1 MEQQRSCTWVRRSP
15 KVTDTRG
22 SYLFK
27 HVFYITEQA
36 KELITYAE
44 MIEVI
49 TELRRLAEEHDG
61 IGSVQVFENQ
71 DRVVVVVDQLSR
83 HATQQGRANDFQGYA
98 TILTPNEY

>member
-1 MEQQRSCTWVRRSP
+1 MRKPPTVIDAS
-15 KVTDTRG
+15 G

-36 KELITYAE
+36 KELLMCDE

-61 IGSVQVFENQ
+61 IGSV
-71 DRVVVVVDQLSR
+71 
-83 HATQQGRANDFQGYA
+83 
-98 TILTPNEY
+98 